1 MSSAPSLT
9 VNVSGL
15 SGTFQIEAPE
25 GATAAD
31 VRELAGISDGLQ
43 LRADG
48 SAVSDEDSYEVRD
61 GQTLVTTPP
70 AGKHG
75 SL

>member
-1 MSSAPSLT
+1 MSVLT

-15 SGTFQIEAPE
+15 SGTISLEAPE

-48 SAVSDEDSYEVRD
+48 QAISDEDSYEVRD
-61 GQTLVTTPP
+61 EQTLVSTPP
-70 AGKHG
+70 AAKHG